1 MKEMMKSKLLV
12 FNCSFNQLININI
25 QATERLSKKELQE
38 YKDIFS
44 FFDRDGGGSITTVEL
59 GQVCKGKATMAA
71 TI

>member
-12 FNCSFNQLININI
+12 FICSFNQLIKINI
-25 QATERLSKKELQE
+25 QATERLSTKELQE

-59 GQVCKGKATMAA
+59 GQVGKGKASVA
-71 TI
+71 TTI